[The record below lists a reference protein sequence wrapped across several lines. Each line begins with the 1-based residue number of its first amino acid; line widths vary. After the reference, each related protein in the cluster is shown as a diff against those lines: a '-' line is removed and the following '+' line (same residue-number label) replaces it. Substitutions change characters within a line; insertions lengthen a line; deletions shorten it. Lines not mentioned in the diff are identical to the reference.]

1 MKHRR
6 LLVTGLVVLLF
17 AVVAVR
23 VSQGSTSLPPGVTP
37 EMWRPLS
44 ENAGIVIRPDQRAS
58 QSDVIVGTLMV
69 REGNRWRTV
78 ELVPGTAG
86 LVPAR

>member
-1 MKHRR
+1 MKRRR
-6 LLVTGLVVLLF
+6 LLVAGLVVLLF

-44 ENAGIVIRPDQRAS
+44 ESAGIVIRPDQRAS

>member
-6 LLVTGLVVLLF
+6 LLVAGLIVMLF
-17 AVVAVR
+17 AVFAVR
-23 VSQGSTSLPPGVTP
+23 VSQGSTSLPPGVTA

-44 ENAGIVIRPDQRAS
+44 ENAGIVIQPYQRGG